1 MQFVCHLKACM
12 TCLASFGK
20 AASMASDANTQ
31 TLTGAQLRAARALIN
46 ISGEE
51 LAEKTALGLSTIR
64 RAEAEDGPV
73 SLTRANTLLI
83 RTTLEALGVQFL
95 DAEKSGG
102 AGVRLAIKPPQKRRA
117 SDR

>member
-1 MQFVCHLKACM
+1 MQTVCHLTGSM
-12 TCLASFGK
+12 TLLASSGK
-20 AASMASDANTQ
+20 AANMASKASTP

-64 RAEAEDGPV
+64 RAEAENGPV

-83 RTTLEALGVQFL
+83 RATLEALGVHFL

-102 AGVRLAIKPPQKRRA
+102 VGVRMAPSQKRRA